1 MRQGEK
7 CISFAGSYSVFN
19 LGELIRSDQ
28 VKNLFHSQEVTTFK
42 KFGELVEKR
51 WNLLRRGG
59 ELLLL
64 KYLVNLLIRGG
75 KCISFTGSYN
85 F

>member
-1 MRQGEK
+1 MRPGEK

-19 LGELIRSDQ
+19 FGELIRSDQ

-51 WNLLRRGG
+51 WEMYFIRR
-59 ELLLL
+59 
-64 KYLVNLLIRGG
+64 K
-75 KCISFTGSYN
+75 
-85 F
+85 